1 MHISFKCIIFLLYC
15 IQPVV
20 NLIHLAVIASREFL
34 QKDYM
39 VSRDYKNLATEK
51 TIDIKISF
59 CEPFLHTEND
69 FLNTIK
75 ISQILQ
81 NQFIDFSLTEQ
92 FYKCHNIDFV
102 T

>member
-1 MHISFKCIIFLLYC
+1 MDCCTTGWSPSI
-15 IQPVV
+15 VG
-20 NLIHLAVIASREFL
+20 
-34 QKDYM
+34 
-39 VSRDYKNLATEK
+39 
-51 TIDIKISF
+51 
-59 CEPFLHTEND
+59 LHTEKG

-81 NQFIDFSLTEQ
+81 NQFIDLALTEQ